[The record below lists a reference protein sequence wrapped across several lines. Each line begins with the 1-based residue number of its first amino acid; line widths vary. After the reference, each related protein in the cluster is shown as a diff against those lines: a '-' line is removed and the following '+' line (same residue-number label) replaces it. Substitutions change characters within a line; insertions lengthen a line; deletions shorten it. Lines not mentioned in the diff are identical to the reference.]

1 MKSTLSSYI
10 GEIISEISRLERSEM
25 KGRSTSN
32 ISLEFSDLVRDLGV
46 TSDFGNF
53 EPLSSAELDELSVL
67 IDLAGALDH
76 AQSSGLTYAYDR
88 VGGRSAPTEALRAE
102 IRDRAKAL
110 YDAAMQ
116 RARRTLKD
124 PGLGHRKR

>member
-10 GEIISEISRLERSEM
+10 GEIISEISRFERSEM
-25 KGRSTSN
+25 KGRSNLN

-46 TSDFGNF
+46 TTSFGNF
-53 EPLSSAELDELSVL
+53 EPLSSAELDELNVL

-76 AQSSGLTYAYDR
+76 AQSMGLTYAYDR
-88 VGGRSAPTEALRAE
+88 VGRRDAPTEKLRAE
-102 IRDRAKAL
+102 IRDRAKKL
-110 YDAAMQ
+110 YDAAMR
-116 RARRTLKD
+116 RARGTLKD